1 MARYEDR
8 SRPEVDP
15 EAGPGDVNEPPLAEP
30 APSEP
35 VESQAVADEVE
46 LDQTHTKDAVMGE
59 SPEER
64 ESAPAREPSRAAQ
77 ATEPEALESDDRPGA
92 DTAGKIARSEQS

>member
-15 EAGPGDVNEPPLAEP
+15 EAGPGDVNQPPLARSPASEP
-30 APSEP
+30 A
-35 VESQAVADEVE
+35 ESPAVADDVE
-46 LDQTHTKDAVMGE
+46 LDQAHTEDRVMEE
-59 SPEER
+59 SAEER
-64 ESAPAREPSRAAQ
+64 ESTPAREPSRARQ

-92 DTAGKIARSEQS
+92 ETARESG

>member
-15 EAGPGDVNEPPLAEP
+15 EAGPGDVNEPPLAKP

-46 LDQTHTKDAVMGE
+46 LDQAHTKDTVMSE

-64 ESAPAREPSRAAQ
+64 ESAPAQEPSRAAQ

-92 DTAGKIARSEQS
+92 KTAAKIARSEQS

>member
-15 EAGPGDVNEPPLAEP
+15 DAGPGDVNEPPLGDQAL
-30 APSEP
+30 SEP

-46 LDQTHTKDAVMGE
+46 LDQAHTEKSVMSE
-59 SPEER
+59 SPAER
-64 ESAPAREPSRAAQ
+64 ESAPEREPSRARQ
-77 ATEPEALESDDRPGA
+77 ATEPEVLESDDR
-92 DTAGKIARSEQS
+92 